1 VITIYRKKAVTLI
14 KKFKNSTL
22 ETMIVMKS
30 SELKGLMILDLLI
43 VNLIST
49 KIKMV
54 KNIQIIM
61 KFLFN
66 SKQKS
71 IINSQMSKVERASK
85 IMLIL
90 AA

>member
-1 VITIYRKKAVTLI
+1 
-14 KKFKNSTL
+14 
-22 ETMIVMKS
+22 MKS

-71 IINSQMSKVERASK
+71 IINSQMSKVERANK